1 MFMGKTVYAVVLG
14 AGRGTRIG
22 FDKMLY
28 SQGGETVIEK
38 SVKAFSRCEYVDKI
52 IVVGGE
58 NIEEIT
64 RLCRSINK
72 VCAVVKGG
80 NMRAVSVMNAVN
92 TIAESGFVAVH
103 DGARP
108 FVTDS
113 LIRAAV
119 EGARETGAAIP
130 CVAVKDTIKQRE
142 GDFIGQTYDRSR
154 LLTVQ
159 TPQVFDIDLYK
170 RLAERYFDENITD
183 DAQLF
188 EKGGIKIKVTPGDY
202 ANYKITTIDDIKKE
216 KTMRI
221 GHGYDVHKLVEG
233 RKLILGGVDIPYEKG
248 LLGHS
253 DADVLLHAVMDALL
267 GAMALGDIGK
277 HFPDTDE
284 KYSGADSQMLL
295 RAVGEIL
302 KENGASVGNID
313 ATIICQKPKLAPHI
327 PQMRENI
334 AECLGCDVG
343 CVSVKAT
350 TEEHLGFTGEGLGI
364 AAHSVCIVNTK

>member
-1 MFMGKTVYAVVLG
+1 MFMGKKVYAVVLG

-58 NIEEIT
+58 NIEEIA